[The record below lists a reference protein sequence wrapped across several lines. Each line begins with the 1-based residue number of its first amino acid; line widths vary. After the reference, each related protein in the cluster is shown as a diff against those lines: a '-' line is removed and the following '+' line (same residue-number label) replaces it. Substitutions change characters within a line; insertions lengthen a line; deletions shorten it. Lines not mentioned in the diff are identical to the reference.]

1 MIEIKN
7 NQADITTAF
16 NQNAR
21 ALAFLDLF
29 SYDIIQTNA
38 RAFVFNAFTFINPK
52 TGDKVEIND
61 SNRTVQLGTTFPIF
75 LGFNLE
81 TAQFVQN
88 TAEEES
94 DDVVPLYKLNKNEDG
109 ELLTTDLRYIGKLIK
124 TNATANVP
132 QDLTEKLTKI
142 EEDIEKIKKSEASPN
157 NKKDDEG
164 DDGILISKADIFPEI
179 RNFKDTY
186 QPITELPQ
194 EVQDEYSRDFVSLL
208 IDKEKTEDGTDSYG
222 YYKKGASVKFSTIV
236 NKIVRTSTDSTSIA
250 YFYNGYTR
258 YIGYDFANSI
268 SQTENEQ
275 PTTCR
280 FCYLAKIQ
288 KNDDGAFS
296 YENLNLN
303 SPENVKF
310 KQLLIDIYNNQNN
323 GRPLD
328 VDLKR
333 VQTVDSY
340 YIYLKPVKLFNVFNN
355 KEKNITR
362 QNSQTGYLASGE
374 LYYFYNITN
383 NEIGTSSLPVEN
395 KDKTATF
402 LKITRN
408 NDGSLSIEYLYD
420 QFIKQL
426 EKTTDK
432 LNNLEKENKKR
443 EVLTVD
449 AMQLVSNE
457 SNYIQINNIPVGRN
471 NFEITKQKTKTAKT
485 GKIYAPYNTTYFYYN
500 IFDNSVWADLN
511 KVEEKHKYRNW
522 LIYEFE
528 KTDNMLPV
536 IKDKRGN
543 KTENSKF
550 FKFLER
556 MQKEKEKT
564 MKDVKLFDIDIISTV
579 FIQSGY
585 IYFKQSQIYQQRID
599 SFVLTPEYLY
609 TTDRGD
615 SIYIYYDKDNN
626 RYQAETEKT
635 EDTNSVVCLYKV
647 KHDPNNGSPFE
658 VLEDYRKIG
667 NEVKQNDE

>member
-52 TGDKVEIND
+52 TGDKVEINN

-208 IDKEKTEDGTDSYG
+208 IDKEKTEDGTNGYG

-236 NKIVRTSTDSTSIA
+236 NKIVETSTSSTYFA
-250 YFYNGYTR
+250 YFYNGDAR

-268 SQTENEQ
+268 SQTENAQ

-333 VQTVDSY
+333 VQTVGSY
-340 YIYLKPVKLFNVFNN
+340 YIYLKPVKLFNVFLNSGKELTLNN
-355 KEKNITR
+355 NA
-362 QNSQTGYLASGE
+362 SSYLPDGS
-374 LYYFYNITN
+374 LYYIYNVST
-383 NEIGTSSLPVEN
+383 NEIKTTTDIEQE
-395 KDKTATF
+395 KDKYAPF
-402 LKITRN
+402 LKLTRN
-408 NDGSLSIEYLYD
+408 DDGSLSVEYLYE
-420 QFIKQL
+420 QFINQL
-426 EKTTDK
+426 EKTADK
-432 LNNLEKENKKR
+432 LNNMEKTNIKVKT
-443 EVLTVD
+443 LTPNIVK
-449 AMQLVSNE
+449 LISN
-457 SNYIQINNIPVGRN
+457 SQNYIEINNIPIGWA
-471 NFEITKQKTKTAKT
+471 NFEINKQKTETSRSVNLYT
-485 GKIYAPYNTTYFYYN
+485 PYQTNYVYYN
-500 IFDNSVWADLN
+500 IFNDNAWTTAT
-511 KVEEKHKYRNW
+511 KVEQKNKYHNW
-522 LIYEFE
+522 LIYEVE
-528 KTDNMLPV
+528 KEDEGYMLPV
-536 IKDKRGN
+536 FKDKRN
-543 KTENSKF
+543 DKTENDEF

-564 MKDVKLFDIDIISTV
+564 RKDLKTFDVDIIRTV
-579 FIQSGY
+579 FIQSSY
-585 IYFKQSQIYQQRID
+585 IYFKQSQIYQQSTN
-599 SFVLTPEYLY
+599 SFVLTPEVLY
-609 TTDRGD
+609 ASSRGD
-615 SIYIYYDKDNN
+615 SIYIYYNKDNN
-626 RYQAETEKT
+626 QYQEKTEKT
-635 EDTNSVVCLYKV
+635 EDTDSLICLYKV
-647 KHDPNNGSPFE
+647 KNNGDEPFE
-658 VLEDYRKIG
+658 ILEDYR
-667 NEVKQNDE
+667 NE